1 MANLDTLP
9 PEILLIIAKFCGY
22 VSSGQD
28 ISQITLAHRD
38 FASLALVNRRLR
50 DVFDPILWR
59 FNARHGVYNEN
70 TLPTVS
76 AVYWAA
82 SRNRID
88 ILEKALRYRHPLG
101 SYLRRDPIH
110 RAAANGQNAA
120 CSWLL
125 DHGVPIDY
133 TPSERVDVDSPFP
146 VPPWPRDHVS
156 PDCSPLFTAIT
167 KRKESTA
174 ILLLKRGARF
184 RFKTQAVVNSALHLA
199 AIFGLPMVI
208 EYLVKAMGVDVNLLD
223 YRRETPLHYAVQRRH
238 NGKIILTLLNLG
250 ADINAEQNFQLPL
263 TKAIMMGHFSNAMLL
278 VDAGA
283 RVNPTNTNRDTL
295 SPLIVCTW
303 SEDKYDTMDD
313 PEDFESTAQQD
324 EVLRKLIA
332 KGADLNGS
340 FGGETPLCTAIE
352 EGTISALFELL
363 KAGADITKP
372 READGMTPF
381 DLVWRLDDPVEDLTA
396 KACLLVAA
404 GARLDTPSPDKNGNT
419 QLEHAIDYC
428 IGEDPR
434 PLEAILRLA
443 TSQNMYG
450 GYLDELLEFCLLS
463 RYLDPAKML
472 VYHGASYPEASVH
485 AFSWALQLN
494 QEPDAGH
501 QAFSFCLDF
510 LSKDQLKFLLHDAI
524 RGGNERHCQVLI
536 SRGTI
541 SVSEDSEP
549 WLHLAARSGS
559 TALVRRLISAGMD
572 IDALDDKFETPMMAA
587 LKCGEAAVA
596 ELLFEVGADPFH
608 PRPDAECRRLPN
620 MSTQILS
627 PFEFAIRENRP
638 VDIRKWWINSPPES
652 RPKEE
657 IYIPRVLDH
666 GPWLCRFLKFLRCQS
681 SSDSSEFA
689 DEDMELIRRFDMQ
702 KFDKDSERILRLM
715 RTMQSLTAVPKAYDE
730 Y

>member
-9 PEILLIIAKFCGY
+9 PEILLIIARFCGY
-22 VSSGQD
+22 VLSGQD
-28 ISQITLAHRD
+28 ILEITLAHRD

-50 DVFDPILWR
+50 NIFDPILWR
-59 FNARHGVYNEN
+59 FNARYGVYDEN

-88 ILEKALRYRHPLG
+88 ILGKALKYDHPLG
-101 SYLRRDPIH
+101 LYLRKDPIH

-120 CSWLL
+120 CAWLL

-146 VPPWPRDHVS
+146 IRPWPRDHVS
-156 PDCSPLFTAIT
+156 PDCSPLFTAIM

-174 ILLLKRGARF
+174 ILLLNRGAKF
-184 RFKTQAVVNSALHLA
+184 QFKTQALMNSALHSA
-199 AIFGLPMVI
+199 AIFGLTAVI

-223 YRRETPLHYAVQRRH
+223 CQRFTPLYYAVQRRH
-238 NGKIILTLLNLG
+238 NCKTILTLLNLG
-250 ADINAEQNFQLPL
+250 ADINAEHNFQLPL

-283 RVNPTNTNRDTL
+283 RVNPINTNRDTL

-303 SEDKYDTMDD
+303 SEDKYDTVDD
-313 PEDFESTAQQD
+313 PKYFEAATQQT

-352 EGTISALFELL
+352 EGTIFALFELL

-372 READGMTPF
+372 REVDGMTPF
-381 DLVWRLDDPVEDLTA
+381 DLVWRVNDLVDTLIA
-396 KACLLVAA
+396 KASLLVAA
-404 GARLDTPSPDKNGNT
+404 GARLDTPSPDKHGNT
-419 QLEHAIDYC
+419 HLEHAIDYC

-434 PLEAILRLA
+434 PLDAILRLA
-443 TSQNMYG
+443 TNQNMYP

-463 RYLDPAKML
+463 RYLGPAKML
-472 VYHGASYPEASVH
+472 VYHGASFPETRDH
-485 AFSWALQLN
+485 AFSWASQLN
-494 QEPDAGH
+494 QEPDSGH
-501 QAFSFCLDF
+501 EAFSFCLDF
-510 LSKDQLKFLLHDAI
+510 LSKNQLKFLLRDALCT
-524 RGGNERHCQVLI
+524 GNERHSQLLI
-536 SRGTI
+536 SRGAL
-541 SVSEDSEP
+541 SLPEDEDP
-549 WLHLAARSGS
+549 WLHLAARAGS

-572 IDALDDKFETPMMAA
+572 IDALDDNFETPMMAA
-587 LKCGEAAVA
+587 LKCGETEVA
-596 ELLFEVGADPFH
+596 EALFEVGADPFH
-608 PRPDAECRRLPN
+608 PRPSAECRKMPN

-638 VDIRKWWINSPPES
+638 IDIRKWWMDSFPDY

-666 GPWLCRFLKFLRCQS
+666 GPWICRFLKFLRSQS
-681 SSDSSEFA
+681 DNDSSGYK
-689 DEDMELIRRFDMQ
+689 DEDMESTQRFDME

-715 RTMQSLTAVPKAYDE
+715 RTKQSLPIMSEAYD
-730 Y
+730 